1 MLITVIVL
9 QILIGATVIF
19 TELNMYIAMFH
30 QSLAVI
36 LFMMLSFLFWFKCNR
51 MATCQSPQ
59 SNVDAWEKG
68 PDLGV
73 SESLERTK

>member
-1 MLITVIVL
+1 MIYRLLNILVAVIVL

-36 LFMMLSFLFWFKCNR
+36 LFMMLSFLFWFTLQINYKI
-51 MATCQSPQ
+51 
-59 SNVDAWEKG
+59 KY
-68 PDLGV
+68 
-73 SESLERTK
+73 